1 MLTNKDVKKILNY
14 PSRVTLN
21 LVLDLVNLKDKELKA
36 ITLMDIKGNTRE
48 ETAEMMNISCQAVSK
63 IRNKAFKK
71 MIKVWSNDEIIE
83 EILNAK

>member
-1 MLTNKDVKKILNY
+1 MMTNRDIKKILNC

-21 LVLDLVNLKDKELKA
+21 LVLDLVNLKDKELRA

-63 IRNKAFKK
+63 IRDKAFKK

-83 EILNAK
+83 EILRQ

>member
-1 MLTNKDVKKILNY
+1 MTNKEVKKVLNC
-14 PSRVTLN
+14 PSRVVLN
-21 LVLDLVNLKDKELKA
+21 LVLDLVNFKDKELEA

-63 IRNKAFKK
+63 IRDKAFKK

-83 EILNAK
+83 EVLKQ

>member
-1 MLTNKDVKKILNY
+1 MTIKEAKKVLNC
-14 PSRVTLN
+14 PSRVVLN
-21 LVLDLVNLKDKELKA
+21 LVLDLVNFKDKELEA

-63 IRNKAFKK
+63 IRDKAFKK

-83 EILNAK
+83 EILKQ

>member
-1 MLTNKDVKKILNY
+1 MNNRDVKKVLNC

-21 LVLDLVNLKDKELKA
+21 LVLDMVNLKDKELKA

-63 IRNKAFKK
+63 IRDKAFKK
-71 MIKVWSNDEIIE
+71 MIRVWSNDKIIE
-83 EILNAK
+83 EILNSK

>member
-1 MLTNKDVKKILNY
+1 MNNRDVKKVLDY

-63 IRNKAFKK
+63 IRDKAFKK
-71 MIKVWSNDEIIE
+71 MIRVWSNDKIIE
-83 EILNAK
+83 EILNSK

>member
-1 MLTNKDVKKILNY
+1 MTNKEVKKVLNC
-14 PSRVTLN
+14 PSRVVLN
-21 LVLDLVNLKDKELKA
+21 LVLDLVNFKVKELEA

-63 IRNKAFKK
+63 IRDKAFKK

-83 EILNAK
+83 EILKR

>member
-1 MLTNKDVKKILNY
+1 MMNNRDVKKVLDC

-21 LVLDLVNLKDKELKA
+21 LVLDMVNLKDKELKA

-63 IRNKAFKK
+63 IRDKAFKK
-71 MIKVWSNDEIIE
+71 MIKVWNNDEIIK
-83 EILNAK
+83 EILKQ

>member
-1 MLTNKDVKKILNY
+1 MNNRDVKKVLDC

-21 LVLDLVNLKDKELKA
+21 LVLDMVNLKDKELKA

-63 IRNKAFKK
+63 IRDKAFKK
-71 MIKVWSNDEIIE
+71 MIRVWSNDEIIE

>member
-1 MLTNKDVKKILNY
+1 MTSKEVKKVLNC
-14 PSRVTLN
+14 PSRVVLN
-21 LVLDLVNLKDKELKA
+21 LVLDLVNFKDKELEA

-63 IRNKAFKK
+63 IRDKAFKK

-83 EILNAK
+83 EILKK

>member
-1 MLTNKDVKKILNY
+1 MNNRDVKKVLDC

-21 LVLDLVNLKDKELKA
+21 LVLDMVNLKDKELKA

-63 IRNKAFKK
+63 IRDKAFKK
-71 MIKVWSNDEIIE
+71 MIKVWSNDEIIN
-83 EILNAK
+83 EILNSK

>member
-1 MLTNKDVKKILNY
+1 MTNKEVKNVLNC
-14 PSRVTLN
+14 PSRVALN
-21 LVLDLVNLKDKELKA
+21 LVLDLVNFKDKELEA

-63 IRNKAFKK
+63 IRDKAFKK

-83 EILNAK
+83 EILKQ

>member
-1 MLTNKDVKKILNY
+1 MMTNKDIKKILNY

-21 LVLDLVNLKDKELKA
+21 LVLDLVNLKDKELRA

-63 IRNKAFKK
+63 LRDKAFKK

-83 EILNAK
+83 EILNDK

>member
-1 MLTNKDVKKILNY
+1 MTSKEVKKVLNC
-14 PSRVTLN
+14 PSRIVLN
-21 LVLDLVNLKDKELKA
+21 LVLDLVNFKDKELEA

-63 IRNKAFKK
+63 IRDKAFKK

-83 EILNAK
+83 EILKQ

>member
-1 MLTNKDVKKILNY
+1 MTSKEVKKVLNC
-14 PSRVTLN
+14 PSRVVLN
-21 LVLDLVNLKDKELKA
+21 LVLDLVNFKDKELEA

-63 IRNKAFKK
+63 IRDKAFKK

-83 EILNAK
+83 EILKQ

>member
-1 MLTNKDVKKILNY
+1 M
-14 PSRVTLN
+14 N
-21 LVLDLVNLKDKELKA
+21 LVLDLVNLKDRELKA

-63 IRNKAFKK
+63 IRDKAFKK

-83 EILNAK
+83 EILKQ

>member
-1 MLTNKDVKKILNY
+1 MTNRDIKKILNC
-14 PSRVTLN
+14 PSRVVLN
-21 LVLDLVNLKDKELKA
+21 SVLDLVNFKDKELEA

-63 IRNKAFKK
+63 IRDKAFKK

-83 EILNAK
+83 EILKQ

>member
-1 MLTNKDVKKILNY
+1 MTNKEVKRVLNC
-14 PSRVTLN
+14 PSRVVLN
-21 LVLDLVNLKDKELKA
+21 LVLDLVNFKDKELEA

-63 IRNKAFKK
+63 IRDKAFKK

-83 EILNAK
+83 EILKQ

>member
-1 MLTNKDVKKILNY
+1 MNNRDVKKVLDC

-21 LVLDLVNLKDKELKA
+21 LVLDMVNLKDKELKA

-63 IRNKAFKK
+63 IRDKAFKK
-71 MIKVWSNDEIIE
+71 MIKVWSNEKIIE
-83 EILNAK
+83 EILKQ

>member
-1 MLTNKDVKKILNY
+1 MTNKEVKRVLNY
-14 PSRVTLN
+14 PSRVVLN
-21 LVLDLVNLKDKELKA
+21 LVLDLVNFKDKELEA

-63 IRNKAFKK
+63 IRDKAFKK

-83 EILNAK
+83 EILKQ

>member
-1 MLTNKDVKKILNY
+1 MNNRDVKKVLDC

-21 LVLDLVNLKDKELKA
+21 LVLDMVNLKDKELKA

-63 IRNKAFKK
+63 IRDKAFKK
-71 MIKVWSNDEIIE
+71 MIKVWNNDEIIK
-83 EILNAK
+83 EILKQ

>member
-1 MLTNKDVKKILNY
+1 MNNRDVKKVLNC

-21 LVLDLVNLKDKELKA
+21 LVLDMVNLKDKELKA

-63 IRNKAFKK
+63 IRDKAFKK
-71 MIKVWSNDEIIE
+71 MIRVWSNDEIIE
-83 EILNAK
+83 EVLNAK

>member
-1 MLTNKDVKKILNY
+1 MNNRDVKKVLDC

-21 LVLDLVNLKDKELKA
+21 LVLDMVNLKDKELKA

-63 IRNKAFKK
+63 IRDKAFKK
-71 MIKVWSNDEIIE
+71 MIKVWSNDEIIV